1 MTLPSINRPH
11 NPEGFKSVFQ
21 NACATL
27 RSGPFKLIASPAGQG
42 PAFAA
47 AGLPK
52 KHMRLSVGRHRLKR
66 RIAPLLKPLISQ
78 NFCALILL
86 CAPAD
91 PEMDLALLKKDL
103 DRLLALALSKT
114 PKTKARPFKI

>member
-1 MTLPSINRPH
+1 MTLPSKFRPH

-21 NACATL
+21 NACASL

-42 PAFAA
+42 QAFAA

-52 KHMRLSVGRHRLKR
+52 KHLRRSVGRHRLKR
-66 RIAPLLKPLISQ
+66 RIAPLLKPLLSQ
-78 NFCALILL
+78 NFCALVLL

-91 PEMDLALLKKDL
+91 PEMDLAALEKDL
-103 DRLLALALSKT
+103 ARLLAIALSKN
-114 PKTKARPFKI
+114 PKPSAPFKI